1 MNKVLLLLS
10 MIYGMSSAMA
20 SEDKV
25 SDFLMSQNKLIAVN
39 AILLMILSGIVFY
52 LFTQDRKIKNIEK
65 QLKD

>member
-10 MIYGMSSAMA
+10 MFYGMSSVMA

-25 SDFLMSQNKLIAVN
+25 SDLLMSQNKLIAVN
-39 AILLMILSGIVFY
+39 AILLLILSGIVFY
-52 LFTQDRKIKNIEK
+52 LFNQDRKIKNIEN